1 MALIGAAGRQ
11 PARGRV
17 RGDGRRGGSGIRP
30 QLKAETPSRWRQ
42 LIAGGYVTP
51 YELDEFYALLQD
63 DTFRDLAPALV
74 QSWGRK

>member
-1 MALIGAAGRQ
+1 M
-11 PARGRV
+11 
-17 RGDGRRGGSGIRP
+17 
-30 QLKAETPSRWRQ
+30 
-42 LIAGGYVTP
+42 TP